1 MRSAV
6 YDEGLGAEAF
16 RFTGMAR
23 PFPAHFHEGYV
34 FGLVER
40 GLRTVSCGGR
50 TLEAGPGTV
59 LVFHPGE
66 SHSCRGEG
74 ALDYRG
80 LFLPA
85 ETLARWTGDARPP
98 RFADNGFA
106 EKALAE
112 AFAALHRR
120 MMARAPE
127 AAREEARLAF
137 LARLLPH
144 RRDAE
149 EAPGR
154 AEVARALAYMA
165 DHLAESVRTEDLCRA
180 AGLSRSA
187 LLRAFVREKG
197 LTPYRAG
204 GAPHRTGAAPA
215 RGGRV
220 SRGSGGPHGL
230 CGPEPLHEVFHPP
243 HGARARAVRGAVPRR
258 GAPWVARRVTASRR

>member
-1 MRSAV
+1 MERRRGMRSAV

-106 EKALAE
+106 ERALAE

-165 DHLAESVRTEDLCRA
+165 GHLAESVRTEDLCRA

-197 LTPYRAG
+197 LTPYRALEALRIERARRLLAA
-204 GAPHRTGAAPA
+204 GASPAEAAARTGFADQSHFTKYFTRLTGLAP
-215 RGGRV
+215 
-220 SRGSGGPHGL
+220 GL
-230 CGPEPLHEVFHPP
+230 YGALFRE
-243 HGARARAVRGAVPRR
+243 GARRG
-258 GAPWVARRVTASRR
+258 